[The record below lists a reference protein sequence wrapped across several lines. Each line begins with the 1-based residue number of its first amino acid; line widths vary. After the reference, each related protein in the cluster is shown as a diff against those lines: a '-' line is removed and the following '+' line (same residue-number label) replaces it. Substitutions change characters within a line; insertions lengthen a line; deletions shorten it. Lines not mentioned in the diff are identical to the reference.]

1 MAQAKTSTRSRGS
14 SSSKNSRSANARSSN
29 ARPSARSSNSRS
41 GAKNSTRSRS
51 NATRT
56 RSTSRSPASSNGRS
70 TAESVKDTVASGA
83 QSAADSVSTVAENA
97 KVPLLAGGAALA
109 GLAGAVVLNARANQR
124 RKVLGVSMPKR
135 KSFAIPS
142 RNGFKGNARKVAGA
156 ITDAAKRADHFGQ
169 RVSSV
174 ASGVQKVSET
184 ANDAAKK
191 A

>member
-1 MAQAKTSTRSRGS
+1 
-14 SSSKNSRSANARSSN
+14 
-29 ARPSARSSNSRS
+29 
-41 GAKNSTRSRS
+41 
-51 NATRT
+51 
-56 RSTSRSPASSNGRS
+56 
-70 TAESVKDTVASGA
+70 VKDTVASGA
-83 QSAADSVSTVAENA
+83 QNAADSVSTVAEKA

-142 RNGFKGNARKVAGA
+142 RNGLIPSRNGFKGNARKVAGA
-156 ITDAAKRADHFGQ
+156 VTDAAKRADHFGQ

-184 ANDAAKK
+184 ANEAAKK